1 MDLFLKGEKN
11 YSMKVKG
18 HRQHQLWM
26 PALKTQLRINQEP
39 TGKTKHLVH
48 KMPWN
53 KISFHLIITSSF
65 SIKILKDKKQEIK
78 RILSYQML
86 LIDIL

>member
-11 YSMKVKG
+11 YSMKVKD

-26 PALKTQLRINQEP
+26 PALKTQLRINQGP

-65 SIKILKDKKQEIK
+65 LIKILKDKKQEIK